1 MPTKPESST
10 FVELSQEELHAYIDD
25 RMRQVVRILF
35 EHVLEE
41 ELTAVLQAEPYER
54 NGLRLGQRNGSYTR
68 DLVTRFG
75 RIVDLRVPRERA
87 GRFRTKLFDR
97 YKRRVKEID
106 TAIRDMFI
114 NGISTRKVGAV
125 TELLLET
132 APSASTV
139 SRVFHTLEA
148 ECEAWRERPLDA
160 HYLYIFLDGTN
171 FTIGYDDEFDKH
183 PLLAALGVKLNGE
196 RELLGYAPGN
206 KESRAAWETF
216 LEDLKRR
223 GVERA
228 DLWIT
233 DGGQAVI
240 GAVDAKFAGASR
252 QRCVLHK
259 VENILSYVSKSKQRE
274 IRRELDRVFYTAD
287 SEEAA
292 RREAEAF
299 RIKWEPVFPAA
310 VACLQRDLD
319 DCLRFYRFPKK
330 HWRSIRTN
338 NYLERLFG
346 EVKKRTHSMGAF
358 RNEKSCILVFYAV
371 IRSLRFQ
378 RFSVSA

>member
-10 FVELSQEELHAYIDD
+10 VVELSQAELHAYIDD

-41 ELTAVLQAEPYER
+41 DLTAMLQAAPYER
-54 NGLRLGQRNGSYTR
+54 NGMRLGQRNGSYTR
-68 DLVTRFG
+68 DLVTKFG

-114 NGISTRKVGAV
+114 NGISTRKVGAI

-148 ECEAWRERPLDA
+148 ECDAWRERPLDA

-183 PLLAALGVKLNGE
+183 PLLAALGVKENGE

-216 LEDLKRR
+216 LESLKRR

-240 GAVDAKFAGASR
+240 GAVEAKFPGAIR

-259 VENILSYVSKSKQRE
+259 VENILSYVSKSKQQE
-274 IRRELDRVFYTAD
+274 IRRELDRVFYNAD
-287 SEEAA
+287 SEEFA

-299 RIKWEPVFPAA
+299 QMKWEPVFPAA

-319 DCLRFYRFPKK
+319 DCLQFYRFPKK

-346 EVKKRTHSMGAF
+346 EVKKRTRSMGAF